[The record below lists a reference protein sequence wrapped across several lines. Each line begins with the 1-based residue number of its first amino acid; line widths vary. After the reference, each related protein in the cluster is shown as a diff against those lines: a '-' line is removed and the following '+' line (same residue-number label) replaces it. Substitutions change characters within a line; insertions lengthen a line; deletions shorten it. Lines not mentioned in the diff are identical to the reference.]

1 MNTGSARRGS
11 CGLTGRSDSI
21 FEKSVSSGCAAV
33 RRRVTRDRP
42 PRSPR
47 FPPPRGRRT
56 RRNPVYHDAT
66 TARLHVSQHRAYT
79 ARRNISH
86 QRAHIVT
93 RPRHA
98 SACLCSLVL
107 FLVLFETPPPAHR
120 GEVQQMGRKG
130 GDLTSSAPRGS
141 AAGTRRQL
149 NRDPSRGW
157 SPNHK
162 IGATSAESAASRGS
176 SDEARCGSPATSTRA

>member
-86 QRAHIVT
+86 QHAHIVT
-93 RPRHA
+93 QPRHA
-98 SACLCSLVL
+98 SVL
-107 FLVLFETPPPAHR
+107 SSVLSSVRDSPPARAHR

-149 NRDPSRGW
+149 SRDPSRGS

-176 SDEARCGSPATSTRA
+176 SDEARCGSPETSTRA

>member
-107 FLVLFETPPPAHR
+107 FLVLFETPPPR
-120 GEVQQMGRKG
+120 
-130 GDLTSSAPRGS
+130 APRGS
-141 AAGTRRQL
+141 AADGEKGGRSHLIRTAGKRS
-149 NRDPSRGW
+149 RDSE
-157 SPNHK
+157 
-162 IGATSAESAASRGS
+162 AAESRSEPRLESESQDRRDERRECSESRI
-176 SDEARCGSPATSTRA
+176 E